1 MSSLALTSGWYYI
14 CTLYYTPDSKVQWC
28 KAVVKSIE
36 KVTGFGKVVIATEKP
51 TEFVVEETYLAG
63 YSEKLD
69 FLTLFLSSSLLCELD
84 HIQQLL
90 FYILVDSGSTHCF
103 ADVSFVYIH
112 NLPTLSILSIELY
125 LFDR

>member
-1 MSSLALTSGWYYI
+1 MYFI
-14 CTLYYTPDSKVQWC
+14 LYSKVQGC

-36 KVTGFGKVVIATEKP
+36 KVIGFGKVVIATEKP
-51 TEFVVEETYLAG
+51 TEFVVERTYLAE

-69 FLTLFLSSSLLCELD
+69 PLTLFLSSSLVCELD

-90 FYILVDSGSTHCF
+90 FYTLVDSGSTYCF
-103 ADVSFVYIH
+103 ADVSFVHIY
-112 NLPTLSILSIELY
+112 NLPTSSIPSIELY